1 MKKWLVITGTIVV
14 LLSGIYAFAW
24 FFVLPK
30 SALAMMPYKW
40 RSVRLGQK
48 RTDYLFYLGDPVSDT
63 LKWRSSGDTW
73 IVRSGNY
80 TYELRLQYSSDA
92 LSSGRMIKYHFENWL
107 FDKED
112 VIIDDAVDETK
123 SDMKL

>member
-1 MKKWLVITGTIVV
+1 MKKWLVITGTILV

-63 LKWRSSGDTW
+63 LNWRSSGDTW
-73 IVRSGNY
+73 IIRSGNY
-80 TYELRLQYSSDA
+80 TYELRLRYDSQLHSNY
-92 LSSGRMIKYHFENWL
+92 RFMKYHFHNWL
-107 FDKED
+107 FDKQE
-112 VIIDDAVDETK
+112 VIVEDAVDETK
-123 SDMKL
+123 SDMRL